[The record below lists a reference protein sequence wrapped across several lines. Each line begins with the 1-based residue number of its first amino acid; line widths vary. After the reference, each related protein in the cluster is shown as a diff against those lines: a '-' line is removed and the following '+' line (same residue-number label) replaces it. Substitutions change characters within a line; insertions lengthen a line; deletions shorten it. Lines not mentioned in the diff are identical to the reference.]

1 MTLKIRKSKSF
12 KRQLYTRAVSDAFI
26 KLNPRHM
33 LRNPVMFVV
42 EVGSLLTTLLWVQA
56 VAGYG
61 EAPTAFIGGV
71 ALCLWFTVLFANY
84 SEAIAEG
91 RGKAQA
97 EALRKTR
104 RETQAKKLRQPRR
117 DVGYE
122 TVPSASLRKDDL
134 YLVEAGDKGSGPRK
148 R

>member
-1 MTLKIRKSKSF
+1 MTFPAHNPKSLQ
-12 KRQLYTRAVSDAFI
+12 RRLYQRAIIDAFL

-42 EVGSLLTTLLWVQA
+42 EVGSLLTTLLWIQA
-56 VAGYG
+56 ITGHG
-61 EAPTAFIGGV
+61 EAPAAFIGAV
-71 ALCLWFTVLFANY
+71 TLWLWFTVLFANY

-104 RETQAKKLRQPRR
+104 RETLAKRLRQPARNAPF
-117 DVGYE
+117 E
-122 TVPSASLRKDDL
+122 SVPSTSLHKND
-134 YLVEAGDKGSGPRK
+134 A
-148 R
+148 